1 MSTEPFSP
9 CWESSNTCPT
19 PARQWLRL
27 SLQSTETMS
36 RASWGLFCCKQ
47 ISSDGPVASAHSWE
61 MWRWDLWPVWS
72 LIKDGSWRSRSD
84 GSVLCTSCHELL
96 AQFVT
101 RSSLSTSADFS
112 NSLLYLHVYHHYFTS
127 CHCYLV
133 SSLLQQPPNLFLCL
147 GSSPFTLELQWLFR
161 DAHLIL
167 SLPLMSPIALKMKFK
182 ILGKGL
188 MTLSLMPASS
198 PTSLLTFFPCSSLP
212 LQPHSA
218 PCASSHT
225 SSSLCGPFESYF
237 KNCPFVFPIHHET
250 TQP

>member
-1 MSTEPFSP
+1 MEIQGKFAK
-9 CWESSNTCPT
+9 CNCYVCGSSN
-19 PARQWLRL
+19 
-27 SLQSTETMS
+27 
-36 RASWGLFCCKQ
+36 SWGGLFFLNFFFFFCPLLP
-47 ISSDGPVASAHSWE
+47 SDRNTDHLP
-61 MWRWDLWPVWS
+61 
-72 LIKDGSWRSRSD
+72 
-84 GSVLCTSCHELL
+84 LL
-96 AQFVT
+96 SYIQFVT

-161 DAHLIL
+161 DVHLIL

-225 SSSLCGPFESYF
+225 SFSFCGPFESYF